1 MTAAMAHTLLKHLAT
16 TIVNS
21 SASAAGSPSSG
32 TGTPACA
39 PLFHE
44 TAKPSPPNAISRRC
58 KVHDRRRRYDS
69 ASHNIPR
76 GDQHPICQ
84 QITPEKNPLNP
95 CFSVLA
101 LMPQMTREI
110 QDQQPTAARQYSSY
124 RSAHHTSALKCA
136 CRLGEEKANR
146 NSRFS
151 EIELCSGKQATN
163 KFSNRNKNAFVAPS
177 KGPEIGEERS

>member
-1 MTAAMAHTLLKHLAT
+1 
-16 TIVNS
+16 VNS

-44 TAKPSPPNAISRRC
+44 TATLSPPNAISRRC
-58 KVHDRRRRYDS
+58 KVHDRRRYERCRRYDS

-76 GDQHPICQ
+76 SDQHPICQ
-84 QITPEKNPLNP
+84 QITSEKNPLNP

-146 NSRFS
+146 NSRIS
-151 EIELCSGKQATN
+151 EIGLCSGKQAT
-163 KFSNRNKNAFVAPS
+163 KRFSNRNKNAFFALS
-177 KGPEIGEERS
+177 KGPEIGEKRS